1 MSAAILS
8 RADGR
13 RRPAPWLVGLAVTAI
28 LVTVLSV
35 GATLF
40 VAGDTLGY
48 DFRAYH
54 EAARRVLDGQPLY
67 DPTAEVAGPQG
78 VYLYPPPFVL
88 LALPFAILDVGAA
101 SMAWIA
107 ASLVA
112 FAVGVRLLPVSAGVR
127 WATILLAGLSWPFV
141 YAVKLGQVG
150 PLLFLLFAM
159 TWRWLERPAVLGSVT
174 ALGTVVKL
182 QPALLFGWALL
193 QRRWTV
199 LVTGFAALALLA
211 LVALPVTGLSAWADY
226 LSLLGRVSDP
236 IATPHNFTPG
246 AIAYQSGIP
255 HGVASAIQLVSTAL
269 ALTALAL
276 AAVRCTPDASLL
288 VAVVVSQL
296 ISPVLWDHYAM
307 LLLLPVAWLL
317 DRGHLWAALV
327 PLSAAVP
334 LVGLSPAV
342 LYPVAFWVVIA
353 ALLALGW
360 RRRSAVGPR

>member
-13 RRPAPWLVGLAVTAI
+13 GRPAPWLVGLAVTAI
-28 LVTVLSV
+28 LVTGLSV
-35 GATLF
+35 GATLL

-54 EAARRVLDGQPLY
+54 EAARRVLDGRPLY
-67 DPTAEVAGPQG
+67 DPSAAVAGPQG

-88 LALPFAILDVGAA
+88 FVLPFALLGVGAA
-101 SMAWIA
+101 SATWIA
-107 ASLVA
+107 MSLLA
-112 FAVGVRLLPVSAGVR
+112 FVIGVRLLPVSAGAR
-127 WATILLAGLSWPFV
+127 WAIVLLAGLSWPFV

-150 PLLFLLFAM
+150 PVLFLLFAVA
-159 TWRWLERPAVLGSVT
+159 WRWLERPVVVGGVT
-174 ALGTVVKL
+174 ALGTIVKL

-193 QRRWTV
+193 QRRWSV

-211 LVALPVTGLSAWADY
+211 LVALPVTGPSAWVDY

-236 IATPHNFTPG
+236 IATPHSFTPG

-269 ALTALAL
+269 ALAAVAL
-276 AAVRCTPDASLL
+276 AAIRCSPDASLL
-288 VAVVVSQL
+288 VAVVASQL
-296 ISPVLWDHYAM
+296 VSPVLWDHYAM

-317 DRGHLWAALV
+317 DRGHVWAALV

-342 LYPVAFWVVIA
+342 LYPVAFWLVIA

-360 RRRSAVGPR
+360 RRASALGPG